1 LDRLPPPVSFDSGWD
16 GRQSRTGRWR
26 SKEPDAPEG
35 DDAVVVVVGEARP
48 PTYDY
53 LSHRAICQHE
63 EKDIDDKAA
72 TSVQFGVR

>member
-1 LDRLPPPVSFDSGWD
+1 M
-16 GRQSRTGRWR
+16 GRAAIENG
-26 SKEPDAPEG
+26 EV

-72 TSVQFGVR
+72 TDVQFGVR